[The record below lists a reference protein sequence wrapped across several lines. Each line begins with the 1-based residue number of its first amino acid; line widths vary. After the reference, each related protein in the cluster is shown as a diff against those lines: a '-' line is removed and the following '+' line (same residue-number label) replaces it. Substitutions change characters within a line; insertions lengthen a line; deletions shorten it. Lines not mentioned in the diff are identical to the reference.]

1 MPLLKQVLAF
11 IISLNMYRLKNIIK
25 NNSSPIV
32 IIGTMFFVFGF
43 VTWLSAV
50 LVPYLKIACE
60 LNNFQSY
67 LVAFSFYIAYFFMS
81 VPAGWFLE
89 YTGYKKG
96 MAAGLVI
103 MAIGSLIFVPAAIT
117 RTYGLFLTGLF
128 IQGAGMALLQTASNP
143 YVTIIGPIESAARRI
158 SIMGICNGVAGVM
171 APAILGFI
179 TLNGADEIVR
189 KITTM
194 SVAEKSLELD
204 ALASRVI
211 IPYVLIMVALLLLA
225 VYLYYSNLPDI
236 DADAEN
242 AMVDDGGT
250 DKTNIFQFPHLLL
263 GVFTIFLYT
272 GVEVIAGNTIIS
284 YGVFL
289 DIPIATAK
297 FFSSFTIFAML
308 IGYVIGISTIPKYL
322 TQKNA
327 LIASSVLGLIFAL
340 MALLTNGFLSV
351 MFIALLGL
359 ANSLMWPSIWP
370 LAITELGRFT
380 KIGSSMMVMAIS
392 GAAVLPLLYGR
403 IADITNPKTAYWIV
417 IPIYLFVLYYAI
429 KGHKVRAKLELKTG
443 LQNAGFSD

>member
-1 MPLLKQVLAF
+1 M
-11 IISLNMYRLKNIIK
+11 NRLKKLYQQI
-25 NNSSPIV
+25 SSPV
-32 IIGTMFFVFGF
+32 IIVGTMFFVFGF
-43 VTWLSAV
+43 ITWLSAI

-81 VPAGWFLE
+81 VPAGWLLE
-89 YTGYKKG
+89 HTGYKKG

-103 MAIGSLIFVPAAIT
+103 MAIGSLLFVPAALT

-158 SIMGICNGVAGVM
+158 SIMGICNGVAGVI

-179 TLNGADEIVR
+179 TLNGADEIVA

-194 SVAEKSLELD
+194 NELQKNMELNSL
-204 ALASRVI
+204 AHRVI
-211 IPYVLIMVALLLLA
+211 LPYVLIMIALLLLS
-225 VYLYYSNLPDI
+225 VYLYYSNLPEI
-236 DADAEN
+236 DAEEEN
-242 AMVDDGGT
+242 AMADEGGA

-263 GVFTIFLYT
+263 GVLAIFLYT

-284 YGVFL
+284 YGLFL
-289 DIPIATAK
+289 QIPIAVAK

-308 IGYVIGISTIPKYL
+308 VGYVIGIITIPKYL
-322 TQKNA
+322 SQKNA
-327 LIASSVLGLIFAL
+327 LVVSAILGLLFS
-340 MALLTNGFLSV
+340 LLAIVSDGFLSV
-351 MFIALLGL
+351 MFIGLLGL

-370 LAITELGRFT
+370 LAITGLGRFT
-380 KIGSSMMVMAIS
+380 KTGSAMMVMAIS

-403 IADITNPKTAYWIV
+403 IADITTPKSAYLIV
-417 IPIYLFVLYYAI
+417 IPIYLFLFFFAV
-429 KGHKVRAKLELKTG
+429 KGHKIKPK
-443 LQNAGFSD
+443 QK

>member
-1 MPLLKQVLAF
+1 MINKPSLSRA
-11 IISLNMYRLKNIIK
+11 ISD
-25 NNSSPIV
+25 PIV
-32 IIGTMFFVFGF
+32 LIGALFFVFGF
-43 VTWLSAV
+43 ITWLSAV

-81 VPAGWFLE
+81 VPSGWLLE

-96 MAAGLVI
+96 MTLGLVI
-103 MAIGSLIFVPAAIT
+103 MALGSLVFVPAALT

-158 SIMGICNGVAGVM
+158 SIMGICNGIAGVL

-179 TLNGADEIVR
+179 TLKGADELVQRLEGMTAAQKVI
-189 KITTM
+189 
-194 SVAEKSLELD
+194 ELD

-211 IPYVLIMVALLLLA
+211 IPYLLIMISLLLLA
-225 VYLYYSNLPDI
+225 VILYYSGLPDI
-236 DADAEN
+236 NAEEEN
-242 AMVDDGGT
+242 AQTGEGRE
-250 DKTNIFQFPHLLL
+250 KSIFQFPHLLL
-263 GVFTIFLYT
+263 GVLAIFLYT

-284 YGVFL
+284 YGVSIN
-289 DIPIATAK
+289 IPIATAK

-308 IGYVIGISTIPKYL
+308 VGYVIGIILIPKYL
-322 TQKNA
+322 RQNNA
-327 LIASSVLGLIFAL
+327 LIISAVLGIIFAFS
-340 MALLTNGFLSV
+340 ALISSGFVSV

-392 GAAVLPLLYGR
+392 GAAVIPLLYGR
-403 IADITNPKTAYWIV
+403 IADLVSPKTGYWLV
-417 IPIYLFVLYYAI
+417 VPIYLYILFYATY
-429 KGHKVRAKLELKTG
+429 GHKLRVKTR
-443 LQNAGFSD
+443 NIS

>member
-1 MPLLKQVLAF
+1 M
-11 IISLNMYRLKNIIK
+11 NELKNSYKKI
-25 NNSSPIV
+25 SGPIV
-32 IIGTMFFVFGF
+32 IIGALFFVFGF
-43 VTWLSAV
+43 VTWLSAI

-81 VPAGWFLE
+81 VPSGWFLE
-89 YTGYKKG
+89 YTGYKRG

-103 MAIGSLIFVPAAIT
+103 MAIGSLVFVPAALT
-117 RTYGLFLTGLF
+117 RTYGLFLAGLF
-128 IQGAGMALLQTASNP
+128 IQGAGMAVLQTASNP
-143 YVTIIGPIESAARRI
+143 YVTIIGPIESAAKRI
-158 SIMGICNGVAGVM
+158 SIMGICNGIAGVL

-179 TLNGADEIVR
+179 TLKGADEIVL

-194 SVAEKSLELD
+194 NTDQKNLELD

-211 IPYVLIMVALLLLA
+211 VPYILIMVSLLLLA
-225 VYLYYSNLPDI
+225 VFLYYSNLPDI
-236 DADAEN
+236 DADEEN
-242 AMVDDGGT
+242 AMVDEGGSA
-250 DKTNIFQFPHLLL
+250 KTNIFQFPHLLL

-289 DIPIATAK
+289 NIPIATAK
-297 FFSSFTIFAML
+297 FFSSFTIFGML
-308 IGYVIGISTIPKYL
+308 VGYVISIVTIPKYL
-322 TQKNA
+322 SQKNA
-327 LIASSVLGLIFAL
+327 LIISAILGLLFTL
-340 MALLTNGFLSV
+340 MALVTDGFLSV

-370 LAITELGRFT
+370 LAINELGRFT

-403 IADITNPKTAYWIV
+403 IADISTPKTAYWIV
-417 IPIYLFVLYYAI
+417 IPVYLFVFYYAI
-429 KGHKVRAKLELKTG
+429 KGHKTRWK
-443 LQNAGFSD
+443 

>member
-1 MPLLKQVLAF
+1 MNRFKEF
-11 IISLNMYRLKNIIK
+11 YKNV
-25 NNSSPIV
+25 SSPIV
-32 IIGTMFFVFGF
+32 IIGTLFFVFGF
-43 VTWLSAV
+43 ITWLSAV

-60 LNNFQSY
+60 LSNFQSY
-67 LVAFSFYIAYFFMS
+67 LVAFSFYIAYFFIS
-81 VPAGWFLE
+81 VPSGWFLE

-96 MAAGLVI
+96 MTAGLLI
-103 MAIGSLIFVPAAIT
+103 MALGSLVFVPAALS

-143 YVTIIGPIESAARRI
+143 YVTIIGPIESAAKRI
-158 SIMGICNGVAGVM
+158 SIMGICNGIAGVL

-179 TLNGADEIVR
+179 TLKGADDIVR

-194 SVAEKSLELD
+194 TVEQKSLELD

-211 IPYVLIMVALLLLA
+211 IPYILIMVSLLLLA
-225 VYLYYSNLPDI
+225 VFLYFSNLPDF
-236 DADAEN
+236 DAEEEN
-242 AMVDDGGT
+242 AMADEEVLN
-250 DKTNIFQFPHLLL
+250 KTSIFRFPHLLL

-289 DIPIATAK
+289 KIPIATAK

-308 IGYVIGISTIPKYL
+308 VGYVVGIIAIPKYIK
-322 TQKNA
+322 QNQA
-327 LIASSVLGLIFAL
+327 LIISSILGVIFAFL
-340 MALLTNGFLSV
+340 ALLTNGFISV
-351 MFIALLGL
+351 MFIAFLGL

-403 IADITNPKTAYWIV
+403 IADISTPKTAYWIV
-417 IPIYLFVLYYAI
+417 IPIYLFVMFYAI
-429 KGHKVRAKLELKTG
+429 YGHKVRVK
-443 LQNAGFSD
+443 

>member
-1 MPLLKQVLAF
+1 MKR
-11 IISLNMYRLKNIIK
+11 LNKLYKDI
-25 NNSSPIV
+25 SSPIM
-32 IIGTMFFVFGF
+32 IIGALFFVFGF
-43 VTWLSAV
+43 ITWLSAV

-81 VPAGWFLE
+81 VPSGWLLE
-89 YTGYKKG
+89 RTGYKNG
-96 MAAGLVI
+96 MTAGLVI
-103 MAIGSLIFVPAAIT
+103 MAAGSLLFIPAALT

-128 IQGAGMALLQTASNP
+128 IQGSGMARLQTASNP
-143 YVTIIGPIESAARRI
+143 YVTIIGPIESAAKRI

-179 TLNGADEIVR
+179 TLNGADEIVQ
-189 KITTM
+189 KITAMTIEQR
-194 SVAEKSLELD
+194 AAELD
-204 ALASRVI
+204 SLAARVI
-211 IPYVLIMVALLLLA
+211 IPYILIMISLLLLA
-225 VYLYYSNLPDI
+225 VFLYFSKLPDI
-236 DADAEN
+236 DGEEEN
-242 AMVDDGGT
+242 ASADEAGIN
-250 DKTNIFQFPHLLL
+250 KTSIFQFPHLLL

-308 IGYVIGISTIPKYL
+308 VGYVAGIIAIPKYL
-322 TQKNA
+322 EQKNA
-327 LIASSVLGLIFAL
+327 LIISAVMGLVFAIMAIF
-340 MALLTNGFLSV
+340 TTGFTSV

-403 IADITNPKTAYWIV
+403 IADISTPKTAYWIV
-417 IPIYLFVLYYAI
+417 IPIYLFVMYFAI
-429 KGHKVRAKLELKTG
+429 SGHKIRKH
-443 LQNAGFSD
+443 

>member
-1 MPLLKQVLAF
+1 M
-11 IISLNMYRLKNIIK
+11 NRLRNIHKNI
-25 NNSSPIV
+25 SSPIV
-32 IIGTMFFVFGF
+32 IIGTLFFVFGF
-43 VTWLSAV
+43 ITWLSAV

-60 LNNFQSY
+60 LSNFQSY

-81 VPAGWFLE
+81 VPSGWFLE

-96 MAAGLVI
+96 MTAGLVI
-103 MAIGSLIFVPAAIT
+103 MAIGSLIFVPAALS

-179 TLNGADEIVR
+179 TLKGADEIVL

-194 SVAEKSLELD
+194 NVAQKNLELNG
-204 ALASRVI
+204 LASRVI
-211 IPYVLIMVALLLLA
+211 IPYLFIMVSLLLLA
-225 VYLYYSNLPDI
+225 VFLYYSNLPDI
-236 DADAEN
+236 DAEEEN
-242 AMVDDGGT
+242 AIAEESVSN
-250 DKTNIFQFPHLLL
+250 KTSIFNFPHLLL

-289 DIPIATAK
+289 NIPIATAK

-308 IGYVIGISTIPKYL
+308 VGYVIGIIAIPKYL
-322 TQKNA
+322 KQNQA
-327 LIASSVLGLIFAL
+327 LIISSFMGLIFAF
-340 MALLTNGFLSV
+340 MALITHGFTSV
-351 MFIALLGL
+351 MFIAFLGL

-380 KIGSSMMVMAIS
+380 KTGSSMMVMAIS

-403 IADITNPKTAYWIV
+403 LADLSTPKTAYLIV
-417 IPIYLFVLYYAI
+417 IPIYLFVLYYATF
-429 KGHKVRAKLELKTG
+429 GHKLRVK
-443 LQNAGFSD
+443 

>member
-1 MPLLKQVLAF
+1 MLAF
-11 IISLNMYRLKNIIK
+11 NELLSMNRLKRICK
-25 NNSSPIV
+25 DFCSPII
-32 IIGTMFFVFGF
+32 IIGTLFFVFGF

-81 VPAGWFLE
+81 VPSGWFLE

-96 MAAGLVI
+96 MTAGLVI
-103 MAIGSLIFVPAAIT
+103 MAIGALVFVPAALT

-128 IQGAGMALLQTASNP
+128 IQGAGIALLQTASNP
-143 YVTIIGPIESAARRI
+143 YVTIIGPIESAAKRI
-158 SIMGICNGVAGVM
+158 SIMGICNGIAGVL
-171 APAILGFI
+171 APVILGFI
-179 TLNGADEIVR
+179 TLKGADELVL
-189 KITTM
+189 KITTLN
-194 SVAEKSLELD
+194 VEQKNLVLN

-211 IPYVLIMVALLLLA
+211 VPYILIMVSLLLLA
-225 VYLYYSNLPDI
+225 VFLYYSNLPDI
-236 DADAEN
+236 DTEEEN
-242 AMVDDGGT
+242 AILDDGGSN
-250 DKTNIFQFPHLLL
+250 KTNILQFPHLLL

-284 YGVFL
+284 YGLFL
-289 DIPIATAK
+289 NIPIATAK

-308 IGYVIGISTIPKYL
+308 VGYIIGISTIPKYL
-322 TQKNA
+322 KQKNA
-327 LIASSVLGLIFAL
+327 LVFSSILGLIFASI
-340 MALLTNGFLSV
+340 ALLTHGFTSV

-380 KIGSSMMVMAIS
+380 RIGSSMMVMAIS

-403 IADITNPKTAYWIV
+403 IADMSTPKTAYLIV
-417 IPIYLFVLYYAI
+417 IPIYLFISYYAI
-429 KGHKVRAKLELKTG
+429 KGHKVR
-443 LQNAGFSD
+443 

>member
-1 MPLLKQVLAF
+1 MSAKLFNMSKLKKIF
-11 IISLNMYRLKNIIK
+11 NDI
-25 NNSSPIV
+25 SSPI
-32 IIGTMFFVFGF
+32 IIVGTMFFVFGF
-43 VTWLSAV
+43 ITWLSAI

-81 VPAGWFLE
+81 VPAGWLLE

-103 MAIGSLIFVPAAIT
+103 MAIGSLIFVPAALT

-128 IQGAGMALLQTASNP
+128 VQGAGMALLQTASNP

-158 SIMGICNGVAGVM
+158 SIMGICNGIAGVI

-179 TLNGADEIVR
+179 TLNGADEIVQ

-194 SVAEKSLELD
+194 TDAQKNIELNS
-204 ALASRVI
+204 LASRVI
-211 IPYVLIMVALLLLA
+211 LPYVLIMIALLLLA
-225 VYLYYSNLPDI
+225 IYLYYSNLPEI
-236 DADAEN
+236 DAEEEN
-242 AMVDDGGT
+242 AMLDDGGA
-250 DKTNIFQFPHLLL
+250 DKTHIFQFPHLLL
-263 GVFTIFLYT
+263 GVFAIFLYT

-289 DIPIATAK
+289 NIPIAVAK

-308 IGYVIGISTIPKYL
+308 VGYIIGIIAIPKYL
-322 TQKNA
+322 AQKDA
-327 LIASSVLGLIFAL
+327 LVVSAILGLAL
-340 MALLTNGFLSV
+340 TFLAILTDGFLSV
-351 MFIALLGL
+351 MFIGLLGL

-380 KIGSSMMVMAIS
+380 KVGSSMMVMAIS
-392 GAAVLPLLYGR
+392 GAAVIPLLYGYM
-403 IADITNPKTAYWIV
+403 ADILTPKAAYWIV
-417 IPIYLFVLYYAI
+417 IPIYLYLLFFAVR
-429 KGHKVRAKLELKTG
+429 GHKIRAKG
-443 LQNAGFSD
+443 DSVRND

>member
-1 MPLLKQVLAF
+1 MSKLSRF
-11 IISLNMYRLKNIIK
+11 YRNI
-25 NNSSPIV
+25 SSPIV
-32 IIGTMFFVFGF
+32 IIGALFFVFGF

-60 LNNFQSY
+60 LSNFQSY
-67 LVAFSFYIAYFFMS
+67 LVTFSFYIAYFFIS
-81 VPAGWFLE
+81 VPSGWFLE

-96 MAAGLVI
+96 MTAGLVI
-103 MAIGSLIFVPAAIT
+103 MAIGTVIFVPAALT
-117 RTYGLFLTGLF
+117 RTYSLFLAGLF

-158 SIMGICNGVAGVM
+158 SIMGICNGIAGVL
-171 APAILGFI
+171 APAVLGFI
-179 TLNGADEIVR
+179 TLKGADEIVQR
-189 KITTM
+189 ITTM
-194 SVAEKSLELD
+194 TIDQKNLELN

-211 IPYVLIMVALLLLA
+211 IPYIFIMVSLLFLA
-225 VYLYYSNLPDI
+225 VFLYFSNLPDI
-236 DADAEN
+236 DAEQEN
-242 AMVDDGGT
+242 AVIPDAGSE
-250 DKTNIFQFPHLLL
+250 KKSIFQFPHLLL

-284 YGVFL
+284 YGVYL

-308 IGYVIGISTIPKYL
+308 IGYVIGIIAIPKYIE
-322 TQKNA
+322 QKNA
-327 LIASSVLGLIFAL
+327 LVISSILGLIFAF
-340 MALLTNGFLSV
+340 MALITDGFTSV

-403 IADITNPKTAYWIV
+403 LADLSTLKTAYWIV
-417 IPIYLFVLYYAI
+417 IPIYLFVLYYAQY
-429 KGHKVRAKLELKTG
+429 GHKIRVKIR
-443 LQNAGFSD
+443 

>member
-1 MPLLKQVLAF
+1 MNKFQKIYKEV
-11 IISLNMYRLKNIIK
+11 
-25 NNSSPIV
+25 SSPII
-32 IIGTMFFVFGF
+32 IIGALFFVFGF
-43 VTWLSAV
+43 ITWLSAV

-81 VPAGWFLE
+81 VPSGWLLE
-89 YTGYKKG
+89 HTGYKKG
-96 MAAGLVI
+96 MTAGLVI
-103 MAIGSLIFVPAAIT
+103 MAIGSLVFVPAALT

-143 YVTIIGPIESAARRI
+143 YVTIIGPIESAAKRI
-158 SIMGICNGVAGVM
+158 SIMGICNGVAGVL

-179 TLNGADEIVR
+179 TLKGADEIVQ
-189 KITTM
+189 KLTTM
-194 SVAEKSLELD
+194 TIGEKNIELD

-211 IPYVLIMVALLLLA
+211 LPYILIMISLLLLA
-225 VYLYYSNLPDI
+225 IFLYYSNLPDI
-236 DADAEN
+236 NTEEEN
-242 AMVDDGGT
+242 ASSDEDAVN
-250 DKTNIFQFPHLLL
+250 KTSIFQFPHLLL

-289 DIPIATAK
+289 NIPIVTAK

-308 IGYVIGISTIPKYL
+308 VGYVVGIITIPKYL
-322 TQKNA
+322 QQKNA
-327 LIASSVLGLIFAL
+327 LIVSSALGLVFAT
-340 MALLTNGFLSV
+340 MALLTSGFTSV

-403 IADITNPKTAYWIV
+403 IADISTPKIAYWIV
-417 IPIYLFVLYYAI
+417 IPIYLWVMFYAT
-429 KGHKVRAKLELKTG
+429 KGHKIRIK
-443 LQNAGFSD
+443 S

>member
-1 MPLLKQVLAF
+1 MNRFQKVYKD
-11 IISLNMYRLKNIIK
+11 I
-25 NNSSPIV
+25 SSPII
-32 IIGTMFFVFGF
+32 IIGALFFVFGF

-81 VPAGWFLE
+81 VPSGWLLE

-96 MAAGLVI
+96 MTAGLVI
-103 MAIGSLIFVPAAIT
+103 MAIGSVVFVPAALT

-143 YVTIIGPIESAARRI
+143 YVTIIGPIESAAKRI
-158 SIMGICNGVAGVM
+158 SIMGICNGVAGVL

-179 TLNGADEIVR
+179 TLKGADEVVQ

-194 SVAEKSLELD
+194 TADQKNMELD
-204 ALASRVI
+204 ALAFRVI
-211 IPYVLIMVALLLLA
+211 LPYILIMAALFLLA
-225 VYLYYSNLPDI
+225 LFLYFSNLPDI
-236 DADAEN
+236 DAEEEN
-242 AMVDDGGT
+242 AMADEAVIS
-250 DKTNIFQFPHLLL
+250 KTSIFQFPHLLI

-284 YGVFL
+284 YGVYL
-289 DIPIATAK
+289 NIPIATAK

-308 IGYVIGISTIPKYL
+308 VGYVIGIITIPKYL
-322 TQKNA
+322 EQKNA
-327 LIASSVLGLIFAL
+327 LVISSVLGLIFAL
-340 MALLTNGFLSV
+340 MALLTSGFISV

-392 GAAVLPLLYGR
+392 GAAVIPLLYGR
-403 IADITNPKTAYWIV
+403 IADISTPKTAYWIV
-417 IPIYLFVLYYAI
+417 IPIYLFVFYYAW
-429 KGHKVRAKLELKTG
+429 KGHRIRVK
-443 LQNAGFSD
+443 

>member
-1 MPLLKQVLAF
+1 MIRIKEF
-11 IISLNMYRLKNIIK
+11 YKNI
-25 NNSSPIV
+25 SSPII
-32 IIGTMFFVFGF
+32 IIGALFFVFGF

-67 LVAFSFYIAYFFMS
+67 LVAFSFYIAYFFIS

-96 MAAGLVI
+96 MTAGLI
-103 MAIGSLIFVPAAIT
+103 IIAIGSLIFVPAALT

-158 SIMGICNGVAGVM
+158 SIMGICNGVAGVL

-179 TLNGADEIVR
+179 TLKGADEIVQ
-189 KITTM
+189 KISSMT
-194 SVAEKSLELD
+194 VAQKNSELD
-204 ALASRVI
+204 LLASRVI
-211 IPYVLIMVALLLLA
+211 IPYLLIMLLLLLLA
-225 VYLYYSNLPDI
+225 VFLYFSNLPDI
-236 DADAEN
+236 DAEEGN
-242 AMVDDGGT
+242 AMVDKGGR
-250 DKTNIFQFPHLLL
+250 DKTSIFQFPHLLL

-289 DIPIATAK
+289 NIPIATAK

-308 IGYVIGISTIPKYL
+308 IGYVIGIITIPKYL
-322 TQKNA
+322 NQKSA
-327 LIASSVLGLIFAL
+327 LIISSFLGLTFAFL
-340 MALLTNGFLSV
+340 ALLTSGFTSV

-380 KIGSSMMVMAIS
+380 KIGSSFMVMAIS
-392 GAAVLPLLYGR
+392 GAAVIPLLYGR
-403 IADITNPKTAYWIV
+403 IADISTPKKAYWLV
-417 IPIYLFVLYYAI
+417 IPIYLFVLLYATY
-429 KGHKVRAKLELKTG
+429 GHKIRVK
-443 LQNAGFSD
+443 